1 MLALDDERWNLLN
14 HAYGKAND
22 IPEMIL
28 ELKRL
33 SKIDLEEND
42 LLYGYLCHQ
51 NTTYSATYA
60 AIPHI
65 AEIAFQENQSIENQ
79 TEIVIF
85 CGSVHALR
93 DYDKC
98 FHIKSDDESL
108 VKELILQIEES
119 YLTAIEKIK
128 PLAEKLLAEKLLE
141 NSNLENSYQF
151 YVFYMFLAF
160 EGFED
165 LSKVFIL
172 SNYKEFNFK
181 CPNCKSYLCICQQDT
196 KMVAYKEDYARMSSA
211 KHFDL
216 IPAKVDLQNLKGDL
230 PSKQQVAEWVL
241 FYAEKYD
248 VKPVKYQIPYLF
260 GKMICPN
267 CDKKISIIDA
277 LSQELFGSNYESF

>member
-1 MLALDDERWNLLN
+1 MLALNDERWALLS

-28 ELKRL
+28 ELKGL

-98 FHIKSDDESL
+98 FHIKSDDENL

-160 EGFED
+160 EGFEN
-165 LSKVFIL
+165 LSKIFIL
-172 SNYKEFNFK
+172 SNFTEFYFH
-181 CPNCKSYLCICQQDT
+181 CPSCQYEHFIYQDGS
-196 KMVAYKEDYARMSSA
+196 KMIPDRKDFD
-211 KHFDL
+211 FDL
-216 IPAKVDLQNLKGDL
+216 KPSNIDLKNLSDYQI
-230 PSKQQVAEWVL
+230 SKEQVAEWVL

-248 VKPVKYQIPYLF
+248 VKPVKYQISYLF
-260 GKMICPN
+260 GEMICPN
-267 CDKKISIIDA
+267 CDKKIRIIDA